1 MATAPARS
9 ELPVMSCCQEEACT
23 HSVVA
28 AAAMEATRLS
38 DKEREIILGVL
49 AKDER
54 LRRDQQIRVLSPNI
68 AQLEES
74 ATVKALKKK
83 IQQLQ
88 EKIKVKKEEK
98 TITKQDNTI
107 PKSKTIGNSKARSL
121 NFKTAGFGKSKS
133 RKNNRFDDSSSEDDP
148 TNIKDICQDDYL
160 DDMDSKNSFLQK
172 GLTRDDCFTVR
183 CTRSPDPRWAQ
194 ENPHT
199 IRKGHLGYF
208 VQGHF
213 YDNFIL
219 KCKQWNDSNFFACN

>member
-1 MATAPARS
+1 MWQGGDTLTPNKNELEQSISVASKQKEKVVRRIDDDTPVPQTS

-54 LRRDQQIRVLSPNI
+54 LRRDQQIRVLMLFKLRIELVSDAGYRQYYCTRLSWLKLYCTVLYWKHVFTLFIPSKGIKSPNI

-88 EKIKVKKEEK
+88 EKIKLKK
-98 TITKQDNTI
+98 
-107 PKSKTIGNSKARSL
+107 
-121 NFKTAGFGKSKS
+121 
-133 RKNNRFDDSSSEDDP
+133 
-148 TNIKDICQDDYL
+148 
-160 DDMDSKNSFLQK
+160 
-172 GLTRDDCFTVR
+172 
-183 CTRSPDPRWAQ
+183 
-194 ENPHT
+194 
-199 IRKGHLGYF
+199 
-208 VQGHF
+208 
-213 YDNFIL
+213 
-219 KCKQWNDSNFFACN
+219 